1 MLIDSRENRAA
12 FNKLVKELRTGQALA
27 FTGAGTSAAAGY
39 PTWAQLIEELARRT
53 RDKVGD
59 NVRVGDT
66 DVPIEVAAGLDFL
79 VSAQIFA
86 EALGQEYYSILG
98 HQFGPKGVSHPDIQ
112 TLVDLPFRH
121 FLTSNYDPTLETTL
135 SVPGTPCPFLCL
147 HDNQAASAFL
157 CNLADKQ
164 QPRHVVH
171 VHGRYD
177 GPERIVL
184 TEEQYGSHYA
194 NSAVVKGFWT
204 IVAVRESCVFFGF
217 SFQDLDLLSGFRTA
231 KREFALHSRNFGVLP
246 LADGIPE
253 TGERVRLEVTYG
265 IQPVFFSPVDDKYS
279 GYGQLLQMIKE
290 FTQTSP
296 SPSFVPPDGVAPQ
309 PASRRTPAAE
319 GRPENESA
327 DVHSLLKLT
336 KENLRKHRTGGQL

>member
-1 MLIDSRENRAA
+1 LLIDSKENRSA
-12 FNKLVKELRTGQALA
+12 FDKLVRELRTGQALA

-39 PTWAQLIEELARRT
+39 PTWAQLIEKLARKT

-59 NVRVGDT
+59 NVRWGEI

-86 EALGQEYYSILG
+86 EVLGQEYFSILN
-98 HQFGPKGVSHPDIQ
+98 HEFGPRDISHRDIQ

-164 QPRHVVH
+164 QQRHVVH

-177 GPERIVL
+177 GPEGIVL
-184 TEEQYGSHYA
+184 TEEQYGSHYT

-204 IVAVRESCVFFGF
+204 IVTVRESCVFFGF
-217 SFQDLDLLSGFRTA
+217 SFRDLDLLTGFRTA
-231 KREFALHSRNFGVLP
+231 KREFALHSRHFGVLP
-246 LADGIPE
+246 LADGVPE
-253 TGERVRLEVTYG
+253 AGERVRLEVAYG
-265 IQPVFFSPVDDKYS
+265 IQPVFFSPVDEKYS

-290 FTQTSP
+290 LTQTSP
-296 SPSFVPPDGVAPQ
+296 SPSFVPPDGVTAQLSSGSAPG
-309 PASRRTPAAE
+309 TE
-319 GRPENESA
+319 GRSDKESA
-327 DVHSLLKLT
+327 DLRSLRKLT
-336 KENLRKHRTGGQL
+336 KDNLRKHRTGGQL